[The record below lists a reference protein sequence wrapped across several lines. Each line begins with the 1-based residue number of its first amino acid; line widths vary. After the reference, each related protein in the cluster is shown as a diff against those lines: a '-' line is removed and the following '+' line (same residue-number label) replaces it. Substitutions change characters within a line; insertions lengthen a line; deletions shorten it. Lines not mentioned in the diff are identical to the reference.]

1 MQNVPK
7 NTSLS
12 VTHIGLSD
20 FPIVGYTNLPNK
32 NLFNEINDETKEVPY
47 SELEKSILNNM
58 NSLPNTLDYA
68 DDECD
73 TPIIIETKEEFPP
86 LLEPLFHNE
95 CYNGLKEVIP
105 VTRKS

>member
-1 MQNVPK
+1 M
-7 NTSLS
+7 S
-12 VTHIGLSD
+12 
-20 FPIVGYTNLPNK
+20 
-32 NLFNEINDETKEVPY
+32 DETKEVPY

-68 DDECD
+68 DNEYD

-95 CYNGLKEVIP
+95 CYNSLKEVIP